1 MSRAAHNLI
10 LALRAFGRARQG
22 ATAVEFAFIA
32 GPLLMLIFGILEL
45 ALVFMM
51 STALESATTSAARAI
66 RTGEMQTSGA
76 ASKEGFAE
84 AVCDRMSWLGPS
96 CGSNLYVD
104 VRTYDDFTSLKDDPA
119 QGGNSFDENNTCW
132 SPGGPADI
140 VLVRTYYSWQIFTP
154 LISSA
159 LVNSGTDKRLLTAV
173 DAFRN
178 EPYSDQASTGA
189 GC

>member
-45 ALVFMM
+45 ALVFMA
-51 STALESATTSAARAI
+51 STALETATTSAARAI
-66 RTGEMQTSGA
+66 RTGELQTSGGT
-76 ASKEGFAE
+76 KESFAE
-84 AVCDRMSWLGPS
+84 AVCDRMSWLGSS
-96 CGSNLYVD
+96 CGANIHID
-104 VRTYDDFTSLKDDPA
+104 VRTYDDFTSLKNDPA
-119 QGGNSFDENNTCW
+119 QAGDSFKEEDTCW

-140 VLVRTYYSWQIFTP
+140 VLVRTYYSWRIFTP
-154 LISSA
+154 LISNA
-159 LVNSGTDKRLLTAV
+159 LVNSGSDKRLLSAV

-178 EPYSDQASTGA
+178 EPYSDQAPTMA

>member
-1 MSRAAHNLI
+1 MPRAAPYLI
-10 LALRAFGRARQG
+10 LALRSFVRARQG

-51 STALESATTSAARAI
+51 STALETATTDAARAI
-66 RTGEMQTSGA
+66 RTGELQTSGGT
-76 ASKEGFAE
+76 KEGFAK
-84 AVCDRMSWLGPS
+84 AVCDRMSWLGPACS
-96 CGSNLYVD
+96 SNLYVD
-104 VRTYDDFTSLKDDPA
+104 VRTYNDFTGLKDDPA
-119 QGGNSFDENNTCW
+119 QGGNNFNKNNTCW

-154 LISSA
+154 LISNA

-178 EPYSDQASTGA
+178 EPYSNQAPTGA
-189 GC
+189 KCT

>member
-1 MSRAAHNLI
+1 MPRAAQNLI
-10 LALRAFGRARQG
+10 LALRDFARARQG

-32 GPLLMLIFGILEL
+32 GPLLMLLFGILEL

-51 STALESATTSAARAI
+51 STALEAATTDAARTI

-96 CGSNLYVD
+96 CDDNLYVD
-104 VRTYDDFTSLKDDPA
+104 VRTYNDFTSLKDDPA
-119 QGGNSFDENNTCW
+119 QGGNAFDENNTCW

-140 VLVRTYYSWQIFTP
+140 VLVRTYYSWPIFTP
-154 LISSA
+154 LISNA

-178 EPYSDQASTGA
+178 EPYSDQPPTGA